1 MEPPPLKNWA
11 RAGPAE
17 LARQGVKW
25 LGCHN
30 AAARLRRKVPTCR
43 SILLLFRTPLSCA
56 LVAASAP
63 LAHRSNPA
71 RAGWTTFRPTFWV
84 RRPDCDV
91 RVPVERIEWIEAA
104 KDYVL
109 LHTERRSYL
118 YRAKMRELQAKL
130 DPRELTRVHRSAFGR
145 LDRAVKCVAGSRAS
159 CRPCRTG
166 KASRL
171 GRATSR
177 RSSGGLVRAMLGVD
191 RRAGRR
197 RLGEASL
204 DAPRSAAGR
213 LGPPPPHAASVQY
226 IWSLSVLGKY
236 LLELSA

>member
-1 MEPPPLKNWA
+1 M
-11 RAGPAE
+11 
-17 LARQGVKW
+17 
-25 LGCHN
+25 GCHN

-63 LAHRSNPA
+63 PAHRSNPA

-84 RRPDCDV
+84 GRPDCDV

-166 KASRL
+166 KPRGWEELRRGGQAAAWCRQCSAPIEGPVGGDWARLRLTRRDRLQAAWDRLRPMPPASNL
-171 GRATSR
+171 F
-177 RSSGGLVRAMLGVD
+177 GVC
-191 RRAGRR
+191 RFGANIC
-197 RLGEASL
+197 SN
-204 DAPRSAAGR
+204 
-213 LGPPPPHAASVQY
+213 
-226 IWSLSVLGKY
+226 
-236 LLELSA
+236 